1 MLFLILKF
9 YPDGY
14 QDQFGGEK
22 NKKYMFSRLK
32 KLLIKVSNEDVNQQ
46 LNLIESEFNSW
57 IGDNEQIDDVCLM
70 GLRIT

>member
-1 MLFLILKF
+1 MIYIFS
-9 YPDGY
+9 DGY

-32 KLLIKVSNEDVNQQ
+32 KLLIKISNEDENQQ
-46 LNLIESEFNSW
+46 LNFIESEFNSW
-57 IGDNEQIDDVCLM
+57 KGDNEQIDDVCLM

>member
-1 MLFLILKF
+1 
-9 YPDGY
+9 
-14 QDQFGGEK
+14 
-22 NKKYMFSRLK
+22 MFSRLK